1 MKYLLFLTLLFSSSL
16 LFAQD
21 KSIKESAL
29 QEFEKEHYNEAINI
43 LEKALLQ
50 TTDDPEIYYYLGLFN
65 HYRASD
71 SRPLVGYNYSYSEKI
86 LEYLDKALKLN
97 PNYGD
102 AKYFYGTE
110 CGVNA
115 CISMQNYDLQR
126 LKYFYKI
133 AYQRGAYPDWLLEFG
148 RKMLSSCNND
158 AILFTGGDADFDV
171 CMYLQLHEKFR
182 NDITLIPIGNI
193 DRPWYVL
200 FLKKGLNGGVRNIKI
215 NLTEEQIMDIHPFK
229 WDTTLVSIQV
239 STNLKNK
246 YGLRNDYKMQ
256 WKLAPDLFSERIH
269 SKIEGE
275 NSHKRKYL
283 SPQRAILLQI
293 IEDNYQDRPIFFAIG
308 VNPFFLGELDLFLQH
323 CGLVSELLPFNT
335 DKTGY
340 KVNYNK
346 LEQLFKKN
354 SFKYYA
360 SIKKNNIPRI
370 SGMVFNYHNAS
381 LLLARYYKD
390 KKMIPQ
396 LESLIDLYKKDL
408 AIDYD
413 SESEDQYLK
422 ELIKLME

>member
-1 MKYLLFLTLLFSSSL
+1 
-16 LFAQD
+16 
-21 KSIKESAL
+21 
-29 QEFEKEHYNEAINI
+29 
-43 LEKALLQ
+43 
-50 TTDDPEIYYYLGLFN
+50 
-65 HYRASD
+65 
-71 SRPLVGYNYSYSEKI
+71 
-86 LEYLDKALKLN
+86 
-97 PNYGD
+97 
-102 AKYFYGTE
+102 
-110 CGVNA
+110 
-115 CISMQNYDLQR
+115 
-126 LKYFYKI
+126 
-133 AYQRGAYPDWLLEFG
+133 
-148 RKMLSSCNND
+148 
-158 AILFTGGDADFDV
+158 
-171 CMYLQLHEKFR
+171 
-182 NDITLIPIGNI
+182 
-193 DRPWYVL
+193 
-200 FLKKGLNGGVRNIKI
+200 
-215 NLTEEQIMDIHPFK
+215 
-229 WDTTLVSIQV
+229 
-239 STNLKNK
+239 
-246 YGLRNDYKMQ
+246 
-256 WKLAPDLFSERIH
+256 
-269 SKIEGE
+269 
-275 NSHKRKYL
+275 
-283 SPQRAILLQI
+283 LQI